1 MPPRAIRLSHPR
13 PPERVDDST
22 NSDQTGATVR
32 FWAAARRA
40 AGHAEEPTTA
50 TTIAQLRA
58 QLSERDA
65 LARIVG
71 MASFLVD
78 GVRAFDETPI
88 SVGAIVD
95 VLPPFAGG

>member
-1 MPPRAIRLSHPR
+1 M
-13 PPERVDDST
+13 DDST
-22 NSDQTGATVR
+22 NSGQPAATVR

-50 TTIAQLRA
+50 TTIAQLRE
-58 QLSERDA
+58 QLRARDA
-65 LARIVG
+65 LARIVD

-78 GVRAFDETPI
+78 GARAFDETPI
-88 SVGAIVD
+88 TPGAIVD